1 MIQID
6 LLALTNVQL
15 AQLITDAAAVISNR
29 ALSQKTLFLEQKPE
43 IVRVVNTPGKDDLH
57 IVKTVLQKVKDGS
70 LVRASEKDA
79 YAQIVS
85 KFTEWADSKKYP
97 QSLRGSSE
105 RHFREYGHIR
115 H

>member
-43 IVRVVNTPGKDDLH
+43 IVRVVNTPGEEDLH
-57 IVKTVLQKVKDGS
+57 IVKTVLQKVKNGS
-70 LVRASEKDA
+70 LVRASEKDV

-85 KFTEWADSKKYP
+85 KFPEWADSKKYP
-97 QSLRGSSE
+97 RNLRGSSE